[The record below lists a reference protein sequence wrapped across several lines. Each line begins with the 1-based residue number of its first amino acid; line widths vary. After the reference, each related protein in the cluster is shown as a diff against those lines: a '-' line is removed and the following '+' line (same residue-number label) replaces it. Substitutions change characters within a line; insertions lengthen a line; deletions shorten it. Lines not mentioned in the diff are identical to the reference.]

1 MIKVQ
6 IVVKLKQEVL
16 DPQGQAI
23 HRSLHKLGHVE
34 VTKVRQ
40 GRYFELEIND
50 QAGSA
55 VTRLSEKI
63 AESVLSNPIIEDFE
77 IRQIS

>member
-1 MIKVQ
+1 MKVQ

-23 HRSLHKLGHVE
+23 QRSLKKLGHEE
-34 VTKVRQ
+34 VSQVRQ
-40 GRYFELEIND
+40 GRYFELEID
-50 QAGSA
+50 DEDEAV
-55 VTRLSEKI
+55 VTRLSEQI
-63 AESVLSNPIIEDFE
+63 AADVLSNPIIEDFE

>member
-23 HRSLHKLGHVE
+23 QRSLHNLGHIE
-34 VTKVRQ
+34 VTRGRQ
-40 GRYFELEIND
+40 GRYFELEIDD
-50 QAGSA
+50 QDGSA
-55 VTRLSEKI
+55 VTQLSEKI
-63 AESVLSNPIIEDFE
+63 AKDVLSNPIIEDFE